1 MKIKEIEKT
10 KKIMGE
16 IEFYQYFFFDSS
28 EEFIKENIERFREEE
43 KILRLINRRL
53 QQDNTFDVELFEG
66 SLSITNKKTK
76 ESYHL
81 TIEF

>member
-1 MKIKEIEKT
+1 MFIVSKT
-10 KKIMGE
+10 V
-16 IEFYQYFFFDSS
+16 
-28 EEFIKENIERFREEE
+28 
-43 KILRLINRRL
+43 NRRL

-76 ESYHL
+76 ENYHL

>member
-1 MKIKEIEKT
+1 MEINKIEKL
-10 KKIMGE
+10 KKNMGE
-16 IEFYQYFFFDSS
+16 IEFYQYFYYDGDRDFM
-28 EEFIKENIERFREEE
+28 EKNIERFREQE
-43 KILRLINRRL
+43 KILKLINRRL

-76 ESYHL
+76 NSYIV